1 MNHTMILNTM
11 TNVKVLSFGEDLGEV
26 LGNAVYTVRVIL
38 NIDPDLNLESSKH
51 YNQLKQVNQPNN
63 VHIYPNPA
71 KETITIA
78 FDQSIAGEGIIEI
91 WSVMGNKLFSNTIP
105 KDYVEQKVDVSSLS
119 SGIYF
124 YIIKVNGDKFS
135 SGKIMI
141 IK

>member
-105 KDYVEQKVDVSSLS
+105 KDYVEQKVDVSSLT

-124 YIIKVNGDKFS
+124 YVIKVNNDKFA
-135 SGKIMI
+135 SGKITI

>member
-1 MNHTMILNTM
+1 
-11 TNVKVLSFGEDLGEV
+11 
-26 LGNAVYTVRVIL
+26 
-38 NIDPDLNLESSKH
+38 
-51 YNQLKQVNQPNN
+51 
-63 VHIYPNPA
+63 
-71 KETITIA
+71 
-78 FDQSIAGEGIIEI
+78 
-91 WSVMGNKLFSNTIP
+91 MGNKLFSNTIP

>member
-1 MNHTMILNTM
+1 M
-11 TNVKVLSFGEDLGEV
+11 
-26 LGNAVYTVRVIL
+26 
-38 NIDPDLNLESSKH
+38 
-51 YNQLKQVNQPNN
+51 
-63 VHIYPNPA
+63 YPNPA